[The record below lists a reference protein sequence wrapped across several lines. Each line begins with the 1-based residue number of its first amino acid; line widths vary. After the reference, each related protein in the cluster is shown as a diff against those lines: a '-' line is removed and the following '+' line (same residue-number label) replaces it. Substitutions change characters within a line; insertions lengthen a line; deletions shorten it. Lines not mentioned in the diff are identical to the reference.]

1 MSIAISNIYMY
12 NSTAQV
18 SNAEV
23 VVVNDTSI
31 RVSWDPITDPGISG
45 YIILY
50 TSTLDGNDTQQK
62 NITSTEPLPV
72 LISGLSPEVEYQFQ
86 VQAVVEVDGE
96 VFHGGKSKSVTVTTA
111 GMYIIGNCF
120 SAISHFV
127 RVCMHELVIGSLY
140 QESLKR
146 TVPLEEVVLVLQ
158 LVLFWQC

>member
-1 MSIAISNIYMY
+1 MYMFV

-23 VVVNDTSI
+23 VVVSGTSI

-50 TSTLDGNDTQQK
+50 TSTPDGNDTQHK

-72 LISGLSPEVEYQFQ
+72 LISGLSPGMEYQFQ

-96 VFHGGKSKSVTVTTA
+96 VF
-111 GMYIIGNCF
+111 
-120 SAISHFV
+120 
-127 RVCMHELVIGSLY
+127 LVSY
-140 QESLKR
+140 Y
-146 TVPLEEVVLVLQ
+146 
-158 LVLFWQC
+158 